1 MTPGFKAI
9 IGAAEADRRDLFLAA
24 ALRLGTPIQ
33 NVEKDFWVCWVLD
46 LLFNAR
52 QPLEPRLLFKGG
64 TSLSKSFGLISRFS
78 EDIDIT
84 VFREDLGKTIEVG
97 NLEGLSGK
105 KQRAHL
111 NAIKEACQ
119 QYIAGP
125 LKKRL
130 ETSIQDVFKECGLEF
145 GPATVTLDPDDSDQQ
160 TLLVA
165 YPAVSAEVG
174 DYNSP
179 TVKIEAGAKSAL
191 DPHRATSVT
200 PYLAEDVPQL
210 ALTVSGVVTI
220 DAERTFWDKVI
231 ILHGQRRWFERRG
244 ELRRQ
249 GQRVSRHYY
258 DVYRLLKSEVGQR
271 AAQDLDLAKDC
282 ARHARIFFNSGDLDL
297 ASANPGTLVL
307 TPLPEMDVQ
316 LRRDYAA
323 MSGMIFGDVPA
334 WGDIVNEISRC
345 EEMIN
350 TSAVGH

>member
-52 QPLEPRLLFKGG
+52 QPQEPRLLFKGG

-84 VFREDLGKTIEVG
+84 VFREDLGQAIEVG

-200 PYLAEDVPQL
+200 PYLAVDVPQL

-220 DAERTFWDKVI
+220 DAERTFWDKVV

-271 AAQDLDLAKDC
+271 AARDLDLAY
-282 ARHARIFFNSGDLDL
+282 HG
-297 ASANPGTLVL
+297 
-307 TPLPEMDVQ
+307 
-316 LRRDYAA
+316 
-323 MSGMIFGDVPA
+323 
-334 WGDIVNEISRC
+334 
-345 EEMIN
+345 
-350 TSAVGH
+350 